1 VSTVWILIAL
11 SAAALVAGGLCWLGC
26 AWWYGQ
32 RLDELRSKLAKSRE
46 QASTYLQQARQ
57 QIVQL
62 QRDLDSARRAAGEL
76 REELSHH
83 IARANAEAALE
94 ARASDRVAVR
104 GVPVSRPM
112 PLTHGF
118 AETQPYTGTNG

>member
-1 VSTVWILIAL
+1 MASVWTSCAASSRSRASRRAPTFNKRASRSFSC
-11 SAAALVAGGLCWLGC
+11 SAIW
-26 AWWYGQ
+26 
-32 RLDELRSKLAKSRE
+32 
-46 QASTYLQQARQ
+46 T
-57 QIVQL
+57 
-62 QRDLDSARRAAGEL
+62 RRAAAGEL